1 MHGVVLQAAAHP
13 VDAAR
18 DQSPEAVPALG
29 LPTPGRGC
37 GSDGL
42 SLALVACPLPHSP
55 RRSGGGTDVSCY
67 ESGIPSDVYSLVCLV
82 YGVPLPLQHSWAVGE
97 FARVLK
103 DGTVLLSADNENTK
117 HPKRRDR

>member
-1 MHGVVLQAAAHP
+1 MHGVVLQAAP
-13 VDAAR
+13 RPSDGAR
-18 DQSPEAVPALG
+18 DPIRPPSRG
-29 LPTPGRGC
+29 SGTPTQGRGS

-67 ESGIPSDVYSLVCLV
+67 ESGIPSDVYSLGILV
-82 YGVPLPLQHSWAVGE
+82 YGVPLPLQIRWAVGE

-103 DGTVLLSADNENTK
+103 DDTF
-117 HPKRRDR
+117 